1 MNNFDY
7 KNLTPF
13 KWFVLE
19 NFPFIENDFDAI
31 NDYHLFSKVV
41 EYLNKTIDN
50 MNLTGE
56 QMENVTNAMT
66 ELQNYVNN
74 YFDNLDVQ
82 NEINNKLD
90 SMVQSGELQE
100 IVSNIFDIL
109 NTKIDDNETETN
121 LKINNINNR
130 IDVLSSGSPAGVY
143 ATTQDL
149 INANPDHSKIYVV
162 SADGQWYYYNTTLSQ
177 WTAGGLYQTAQN
189 TTGIS
194 QLVKDIEPLQ
204 NGYRFLEHTYI
215 ASNGSIASINTIDL
229 YCFKVIPGQTLIEI
243 KTTGTFFYYGF
254 FVNEPSIG
262 SVSYNN
268 TRVYNQTKS
277 KCQIEIPNGVNWIAI
292 STTTGDVI
300 TIKPQNVIDS
310 LRLNSKTIQE
320 TLESYNNIL
329 NDVVIENGY
338 LLYYE
343 TGERFTNDTYS
354 TTDYIDIDSDKY
366 YKIFSIA
373 SHVCLWDADKH
384 FLSGFIIAPGSYSTK
399 KINFGSAKYVT
410 LSIQTAN
417 IPNCYFGVLDLPGY
431 KKPYFYGYLYK
442 DIDIPSSRSLT
453 NVNTKTTA
461 CLKLPPKYTQYGK
474 PTKLCIIVHGASK
487 GIAESGNSWTLDAGY
502 NSIVNAL
509 SGIDC
514 AVMDINGYGNGG
526 TTYNHWGCSQAIS
539 AYVKA
544 YEYFIKNYNL
554 DPEVYVYGFSMG
566 GLTALT
572 LGIQKI
578 IPIKAM
584 MIGCPVI
591 SLYDQCVEMPGEIRQ
606 DFLDAYQMENYDTD
620 ILKGYD
626 RLGDIIKIGN
636 IDYNFKINLPLFI
649 AYGTTDE
656 NVSNQYIQ
664 DYYNSLKN
672 SNCNTIIQG
681 FTGGHEVCYG
691 GSQDLL
697 VAMNRFFTRY

>member
-1 MNNFDY
+1 MSQTTNLGLFKHDNPATNTNAFDVKSALNDNWDKIDEEVGDIDNNIV
-7 KNLTPF
+7 T
-13 KWFVLE
+13 
-19 NFPFIENDFDAI
+19 IEN
-31 NDYHLFSKVV
+31 NLNV
-41 EYLNKTIDN
+41 EITNRQSVT
-50 MNLTGE
+50 
-56 QMENVTNAMT
+56 EN
-66 ELQNYVNN
+66 LQN
-74 YFDNLDVQ
+74 Q
-82 NEINNKLD
+82 INGLA
-90 SMVQSGELQE
+90 
-100 IVSNIFDIL
+100 
-109 NTKIDDNETETN
+109 
-121 LKINNINNR
+121 
-130 IDVLSSGSPAGVY
+130 SGSPLAASSTSDMTDTSRVY
-143 ATTQDL
+143 VNTT
-149 INANPDHSKIYVV
+149 
-162 SADGQWYYYNTTLSQ
+162 DGHWYYYNGNTWVNGGVYQASQ
-177 WTAGGLYQTAQN
+177 DPTSVSEL
-189 TTGIS
+189 IR
-194 QLVKDIEPLQ
+194 DIEPLES
-204 NGYRFLEHTYI
+204 GYKKYTHTYI
-215 ASNGSIASINTIDL
+215 AANGSIASINTVDL
-229 YCFKVIPGQTLIEI
+229 YCFKVKPGEKLIEI

-254 FVNEPSIG
+254 FVNKPALG
-262 SVSYNN
+262 DVSYNQS
-268 TRVYNQTKS
+268 RVFNQTSNKA
-277 KCQIEIPNGVNWIAI
+277 QVEIPEGVNWMAV
-292 STTTGDVI
+292 STTTGDVVTI
-300 TIKPQNVIDS
+300 TPSSVIDS

-329 NDVVIENGY
+329 NDVDIQSGY

-354 TTDYIDIDSDKY
+354 TTDYIELNSYKY

-373 SHVCLWDADKH
+373 THVCLWDADKH

-431 KKPYFYGYLYK
+431 KKPYFNGYLYR
-442 DIDIPSSRSLT
+442 DIDIPSSRNLT

-487 GIAESGNSWTLDAGY
+487 GIAETGNSWTLEAGY

-572 LGIQKI
+572 LGIQRS

-584 MIGCPVI
+584 MIACPVI
-591 SLYDQCVEMPGEIRQ
+591 SLYNQCVEMPGEVRQ
-606 DFLDAYQMENYDTD
+606 DFLNAYELQSYDANVV
-620 ILKGYD
+620 KGYD
-626 RLGDIIKIGN
+626 RLGDIIDINNTK
-636 IDYNFKINLPLFI
+636 YNFKINLPLFI

-697 VAMNRFFTRY
+697 VAMNKFFTRY